1 MGMKNKPLVMGAMP
15 FWKERRTA
23 CLCDGCGL
31 RALGD
36 LFILKTA
43 VAAGFCKGKW
53 IGRFIMVT
61 CCTASDFAC

>member
-1 MGMKNKPLVMGAMP
+1 MGAMP

-43 VAAGFCKGKW
+43 IAAGFCKGKW
-53 IGRFIMVT
+53 IARFIL
-61 CCTASDFAC
+61 FARYTPPAFSC